1 MDPQPDA
8 VRVVIA
14 EDSLLLREGLAGLF
28 ERFGFHTAARVGD
41 AEALK
46 LAVAEHAPD
55 LVITDI
61 RMPPS
66 YTDEGL
72 RAAVELRRDHPRLA
86 VVVLSQYVQHGY
98 ASNLLDTGDGRGIG
112 YLLKDRVADVEEFIE
127 VLRRIAAGA
136 TVIDPHVISQ
146 LVRRRRNPLS
156 SLSPRER
163 EVLALIAEGHSN
175 AAIARTLVVSEAAV
189 GKHVGSIFVKL
200 ALPQTEDT
208 NRRVLAVLTY
218 LRGLTGSLARPE

>member
-14 EDSLLLREGLAGLF
+14 EDSLLLREGLAGLL

-72 RAAVELRRDHPRLA
+72 RAAV
-86 VVVLSQYVQHGY
+86 
-98 ASNLLDTGDGRGIG
+98 
-112 YLLKDRVADVEEFIE
+112 
-127 VLRRIAAGA
+127 AAGA
-136 TVIDPHVISQ
+136 
-146 LVRRRRNPLS
+146 LVRAAAGA
-156 SLSPRER
+156 SPGF
-163 EVLALIAEGHSN
+163 LAG
-175 AAIARTLVVSEAAV
+175 AAV
-189 GKHVGSIFVKL
+189 
-200 ALPQTEDT
+200 A
-208 NRRVLAVLTY
+208 
-218 LRGLTGSLARPE
+218 TGASSS